1 MSFVVTIDGP
11 AAAGK
16 STTARAVASRL
27 GFLYVDT
34 GALYRA
40 AALKLQHQGVA
51 LEDPHAIEECLGATR
66 LDLSGSPEHAHVWLD
81 GADVSG
87 EIRTP
92 TVSEMS
98 SRLAAMP
105 GVRRRLQEIQRALRD
120 RGPLVAEGRDLGTV
134 VFPDAEVK
142 IFLDADLET
151 RARRRARELEAR
163 GIAAPLDQV
172 QEELAR
178 RDARD
183 RGRSDS
189 PLMPPPGATMI
200 DGSRRDAEHVVVEVL
215 GVVRAHPAFPRAQSA
230 AAARSG
236 GGPGER
242 GAGGG
247 PGGGSDP
254 GANPAA
260 GSGAG
265 PGPGPAGPSSD

>member
-40 AALKLQHQGVA
+40 AAFKIQARGIA
-51 LEDPHAIEECLGATR
+51 LDDPAAIEACLAETR
-66 LDLSGSPEHAHVWLD
+66 FDLSGSPEHAHVWLD

-92 TVSEMS
+92 VVSELS

-105 GVRRRLQEIQRALRD
+105 AVRRRLQECQRALRE

-142 IFLDADLET
+142 VFLDAALET
-151 RARRRARELEAR
+151 RARRRARELETR

-172 QEELAR
+172 RDELQR
-178 RDARD
+178 RDERD
-183 RGRSDS
+183 RGRDDS
-189 PLMPPPGATMI
+189 PLKPPEGAIMI
-200 DGSRRDAEHVVVEVL
+200 DGSARDAEHVVEEVL
-215 GVVRAHPAFPRAQSA
+215 RAVRAHPAFPGA
-230 AAARSG
+230 A
-236 GGPGER
+236 GGPGALPGR
-242 GAGGG
+242 KPGGRRAGAGRSGRG
-247 PGGGSDP
+247 PGGGTSD
-254 GANPAA
+254 
-260 GSGAG
+260 
-265 PGPGPAGPSSD
+265 

>member
-40 AALKLQHQGVA
+40 AAVKLQSQGVS
-51 LEDPHAIEECLGATR
+51 LDDPHAVEACLAGTR

-81 GADVSG
+81 GVDVSG

-92 TVSEMS
+92 AVSELS

-105 GVRRRLQEIQRALRD
+105 GVRRRLQEIQRALRE

-142 IFLDADLET
+142 IFLDAGLET
-151 RARRRARELEAR
+151 RSRRRAHELEAR
-163 GIAAPLDQV
+163 GIALTHDEV
-172 QEELAR
+172 REELTR
-178 RDARD
+178 RDDRD
-183 RGRSDS
+183 RNRSDS
-189 PLMPPPGATMI
+189 PLRPPEGAAMI
-200 DGSRRDAEHVVVEVL
+200 DGSGRDAQHVVDEVL
-215 GVVRAHPAFPRAQSA
+215 LVVRAHPNFP
-230 AAARSG
+230 
-236 GGPGER
+236 
-242 GAGGG
+242 GAGAG
-247 PGGGSDP
+247 PR
-254 GANPAA
+254 A
-260 GSGAG
+260 GSGRRPGRAPGGSGAGRG
-265 PGPGPAGPSSD
+265 PGPGPAAPPSD